1 MFHFKKHFIIG
12 NTMPKA
18 IQPASSIYQ
27 AEHVFLFFFFP
38 YWSCMFN
45 LARWNE
51 QEFLLVDLPFPDK
64 IIKEFG
70 NFLEV
75 ADSLQEPTIQIRL
88 LH

>member
-1 MFHFKKHFIIG
+1 
-12 NTMPKA
+12 
-18 IQPASSIYQ
+18 
-27 AEHVFLFFFFP
+27 
-38 YWSCMFN
+38 MFN

-64 IIKEFG
+64 IVQEFE